1 MVSLPNN
8 RIEFED
14 THPTERP
21 TLSKAPGD
29 WAALMDSEQMLQMI
43 DKILPF
49 EVCLYYQVLPMS
61 MEGSRLNLGMVN
73 PEDNSA
79 LDYVR
84 RILSYINYSLVP
96 RLIPSEAHQAML
108 SAYLNYVGKQRQAI
122 VDKGVAAKQKVVQS
136 EPVPVKVESTD
147 RANSSANSHG
157 NNGGAIGARR
167 STIASPASPERPTP
181 NHAAKSSPPLHSDR
195 ATLIL
200 EDPEEPDFADL
211 ERIIDSESPAPPP
224 PPSDPPSLSRKP
236 QAQPAYLELEEEDDE
251 GETAFFHLGT
261 VTSSS
266 ELPRQDTHS
275 ARVGKPP
282 SKAPAPRSV
291 SEHDH
296 SETLAL
302 PDEMSPPPQSLPTIG
317 IPSLP
322 VLQVQSIHLSSPIE
336 VLATLPP
343 KNLVQELLAR
353 VLVGGIGRL
362 FFERQQHQGKV
373 LWSQNGVLQSALEGL
388 APDAFQSV
396 INELKLLTDLPL
408 ISVQK
413 PRQVEIE
420 RIYQHT
426 RLLLRFRVTPG
437 NYGEEATLQ
446 VLRGAALKFYQQ
458 QQLAT
463 LERDALGIAQQ
474 LQRKLGEI
482 RDRAQFDPAM
492 ADAQLDSLTALNQ
505 MLKTMDQQIRD
516 LETFKSDQ
524 K

>member
-21 TLSKAPGD
+21 TLSKAPAD
-29 WAALMDSEQMLQMI
+29 WTALMDSEQMLQMI

-73 PEDNSA
+73 PEDTSA

-108 SAYLNYVGKQRQAI
+108 SAYLNYVGKQRQA
-122 VDKGVAAKQKVVQS
+122 VVKKEVATKHKVAQP
-136 EPVPVKVESTD
+136 ELTKVESID
-147 RANSSANSHG
+147 PAKIHVG
-157 NNGGAIGARR
+157 NGGKQPPIV
-167 STIASPASPERPTP
+167 PPEQPNL
-181 NHAAKSSPPLHSDR
+181 NHAIKPAPPLHSDR
-195 ATLIL
+195 PTLIL
-200 EDPEEPDFADL
+200 EDPDEMDFGDL
-211 ERIIDSESPAPPP
+211 ERIIDAAPPAPLP
-224 PPSDPPSLSRKP
+224 PPSEPPALSRKP
-236 QAQPAYLELEEEDDE
+236 QSQPIYVELDDDDDE
-251 GETAFFHLGT
+251 ADTAFFSLGAVAT
-261 VTSSS
+261 PH
-266 ELPRQDTHS
+266 ELPRRDPHS

-282 SKAPAPRSV
+282 SKAPAARSV
-291 SEHDH
+291 VEH

-302 PDEMSPPPQSLPTIG
+302 PEVLPPPQSLSPVRVPGLPT
-317 IPSLP
+317 
-322 VLQVQSIHLSSPIE
+322 LQVQSNHLSSPIE
-336 VLATLPP
+336 VLSTLPP

-388 APDAFQSV
+388 APDTFQSV

-474 LQRKLGEI
+474 LQRKLSEI
-482 RDRAQFDPAM
+482 RDRTQLDPAM